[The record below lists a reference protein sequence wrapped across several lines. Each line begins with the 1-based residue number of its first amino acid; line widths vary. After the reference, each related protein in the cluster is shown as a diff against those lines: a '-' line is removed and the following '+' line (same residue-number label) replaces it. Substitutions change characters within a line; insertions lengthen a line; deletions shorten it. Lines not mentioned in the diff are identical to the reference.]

1 MPGFTTGAAT
11 FAAKVSDAASPL
23 VSVAVT
29 LTIRFCMVTGAV
41 PLNVLLVG
49 LKVSQPGSAF
59 PFDWV
64 AVYRNVCAC
73 GSVNVFA
80 GSAKKTGLPSCQI
93 CFGVWAVSVG
103 FPSIVAVNVSVADNA
118 LASVAVTL
126 MVKLW
131 AVDGA
136 VPVKVSVF
144 A

>member
-1 MPGFTTGAAT
+1 MICECRLCGHRYAGILTTGAAT

-49 LKVSQPGSAF
+49 SKVSQPGSAF

-80 GSAKKTGLPSCQI
+80 GSAKKTGYALLPDLLRRLGCQ
-93 CFGVWAVSVG
+93 CRL
-103 FPSIVAVNVSVADNA
+103 FPGS
-118 LASVAVTL
+118 
-126 MVKLW
+126 W
-131 AVDGA
+131 R
-136 VPVKVSVF
+136 
-144 A
+144 